1 MRRGACMCWVVEATE
16 DIAAVGVREDGKQ
29 SAFLAV
35 FANGVG
41 VAGGGGRRYCG
52 ESVGALVCIF
62 GVVGGVGGG
71 VVMEV
76 ESE

>member
-1 MRRGACMCWVVEATE
+1 M
-16 DIAAVGVREDGKQ
+16 DG
-29 SAFLAV
+29 
-35 FANGVG
+35 
-41 VAGGGGRRYCG
+41 AGGGGRRYCG